1 MLHYFGEFSDLELV
15 KEHLALG
22 QVRGMEQ
29 KEAEL
34 VGVSRALDDR
44 DGQFLQH
51 LDLLKGGCSTRLG
64 SSRPIAPTYISQRS
78 RYASNEGWRL
88 QQWSSLPLKISNL
101 VCIQPLVS
109 FLRLTPR
116 RRESVL
122 TKDNIFHCHPHLSRT
137 GIETNTTNSS

>member
-51 LDLLKGGCSTRLG
+51 LDLLKRGVLNEVGFIKANRSHLYK
-64 SSRPIAPTYISQRS
+64 PT
-78 RYASNEGWRL
+78 
-88 QQWSSLPLKISNL
+88 
-101 VCIQPLVS
+101 
-109 FLRLTPR
+109 
-116 RRESVL
+116 
-122 TKDNIFHCHPHLSRT
+122 
-137 GIETNTTNSS
+137 

>member
-22 QVRGMEQ
+22 QVGGMEQ

-51 LDLLKGGCSTRLG
+51 LDLLKGCV
-64 SSRPIAPTYISQRS
+64 QR
-78 RYASNEGWRL
+78 GWVH
-88 QQWSSLPLKISNL
+88 QGQSLPPI
-101 VCIQPLVS
+101 
-109 FLRLTPR
+109 
-116 RRESVL
+116 
-122 TKDNIFHCHPHLSRT
+122 
-137 GIETNTTNSS
+137 

>member
-51 LDLLKGGCSTRLG
+51 LDLL
-64 SSRPIAPTYISQRS
+64 
-78 RYASNEGWRL
+78 
-88 QQWSSLPLKISNL
+88 
-101 VCIQPLVS
+101 
-109 FLRLTPR
+109 
-116 RRESVL
+116 
-122 TKDNIFHCHPHLSRT
+122 
-137 GIETNTTNSS
+137 